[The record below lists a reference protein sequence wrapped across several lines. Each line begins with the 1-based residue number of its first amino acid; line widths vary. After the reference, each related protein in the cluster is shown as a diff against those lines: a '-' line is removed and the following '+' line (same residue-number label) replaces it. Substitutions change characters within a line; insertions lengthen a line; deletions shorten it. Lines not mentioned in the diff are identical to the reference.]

1 MGVKDGVLTCSVMEL
16 GAPDADRRRSP
27 VATGK
32 TTEIP
37 ATAVITAVGEHVEE
51 APFTN
56 SGVALDKKGRPVV
69 DEAMAT
75 GVEGVYAVGDA
86 RRGPA
91 TVVEAIADAAKAAQ
105 AIVDLELDKYTERNI
120 NADYNTPLG
129 KKGDLCA
136 DCDSCADTRCLG
148 CPTVCEVCADVCPN
162 RANVTILVPGKRQRQ
177 IVHVDG
183 MCNECGNCGT
193 FCPYDSRPY
202 KDKFTLFWSKE
213 DFDNS
218 ENEGFLPLEGSRS
231 LVRLDGQTAEYD
243 TADNRCGLPE
253 DIRALIQ
260 TVRSDYSYLVK

>member
-1 MGVKDGVLTCSVMEL
+1 M
-16 GAPDADRRRSP
+16 
-27 VATGK
+27 
-32 TTEIP
+32 
-37 ATAVITAVGEHVEE
+37 
-51 APFTN
+51 
-56 SGVALDKKGRPVV
+56 
-69 DEAMAT
+69 
-75 GVEGVYAVGDA
+75 
-86 RRGPA
+86 
-91 TVVEAIADAAKAAQ
+91 
-105 AIVDLELDKYTERNI
+105 DLELDKYTERNI
-120 NADYNTPLG
+120 NADYNKPLG

-162 RANVTILVPGKRQRQ
+162 RANVTIAVPGKRQRQ

-218 ENEGFLPLEGSRS
+218 ENEGFLPLEGSKS

-243 TADNRCGLPE
+243 TADAGCGLPE
-253 DIRALIQ
+253 DIRVLIQ